1 MEIETDE
8 PIPTASQQALSG
20 SNAGH
25 LTVDFDSEDANYRA
39 QVDELVRTIE
49 SMPFVSKLSQLG
61 APRPGFQSSLMCYA
75 ARGYKSC
82 GCKQGKVVQLTQQR
96 TTLLACLQDLS
107 QQLQASHGQNCID
120 AAHALAREQAAA
132 AAASRPPARDENA
145 MASMMHLA
153 KILSLIHI

>member
-1 MEIETDE
+1 MHNADLPPSADFFLSREKVVLLFCPSPSREKGGHTMEIETDE

-61 APRPGFQSSLMCYA
+61 APRPGFQASSTCYA

-82 GCKQGKVVQLTQQR
+82 GCKQRKVVQLTQHR
-96 TTLLACLQDLS
+96 ATLLA
-107 QQLQASHGQNCID
+107 
-120 AAHALAREQAAA
+120 
-132 AAASRPPARDENA
+132 
-145 MASMMHLA
+145 
-153 KILSLIHI
+153 LSLIHI

>member
-82 GCKQGKVVQLTQQR
+82 GCKQRCCMVCGCWGIQMDNLGVLDQ
-96 TTLLACLQDLS
+96 C
-107 QQLQASHGQNCID
+107 G
-120 AAHALAREQAAA
+120 HALLETRARQ
-132 AAASRPPARDENA
+132 R
-145 MASMMHLA
+145 
-153 KILSLIHI
+153 

>member
-20 SNAGH
+20 SNTGH

-96 TTLLACLQDLS
+96 TTLLACLQDLL
-107 QQLQASHGQNCID
+107 QQLQASRICTG
-120 AAHALAREQAAA
+120 
-132 AAASRPPARDENA
+132 SRRMNLVSCLRSGSLNK
-145 MASMMHLA
+145 MLMHRFQRNQ
-153 KILSLIHI
+153 